1 MQNSI
6 SKWQILFTGLA
17 LAIAAGA
24 GLLTLLTR
32 NTATE
37 QAVEQP
43 AAFSANSY
51 NTMKTDTFAALVAR
65 VYGNAATFKQEE
77 GVLALEL
84 KKEGEQARDFFNDND
99 ALLKFRL
106 SQQGFELQY
115 QQGSPSL
122 TARFRINEQNGVNIP
137 NDVLIRLTDK
147 ITGTYHVDKQK

>member
-6 SKWQILFTGLA
+6 SKWQLLFTGLA

-24 GLLTLLTR
+24 GLATTLLR

-43 AAFSANSY
+43 AAFSSNSY
-51 NTMKTDTFAALVAR
+51 NTMKTDTFTALVTRA
-65 VYGNAATFKQEE
+65 YGNAATFKQEE

-84 KKEGEQARDFFNDND
+84 KKEGEQARDFFNGND

-106 SQQGFELQY
+106 NQHGFELQY
-115 QQGSPSL
+115 QPGSSSM
-122 TARFRINEQNGVNIP
+122 TARFRINEQNGVNVP

-147 ITGTYHVDKQK
+147 TTGTDHVDKQK